1 MRPAPIPPASE
12 PLQYRAIG
20 LVRGRY
26 EPDPEVF
33 TKGNLVTSDEA
44 RIDAVLL
51 GRVLSL
57 VKKHIDLSQEHLWVV
72 YPRTRDREGGLHLQV
87 VGLWEPET
95 LTKRSQLTPGIR
107 PPSPPKL
114 QVSENFFSIRGE
126 VVFTRPDLQRVVVRI
141 SQQQAKTEPGERPAG
156 FKLVLQGSL
165 DLRALHHF
173 WDFQVERQGEL
184 LVIRHAEM
192 VAPLPDRRPKPK
204 PQLRG
209 HAKPDRV
216 SSHRSVTTE
225 AAGDRSQRS
234 APPSAPTSRDRPRP
248 QAGKAPRPIKPARSK
263 PEDAESPEVG

>member
-26 EPDPEVF
+26 QPDPEVF
-33 TKGNLVTSDEA
+33 TKGNLIASDGA
-44 RIDAVLL
+44 CLDAVLL

-72 YPRTRDREGGLHLQV
+72 YPRTRDREGGLHVQI
-87 VGLWEPET
+87 VGLWEPEM

-126 VVFTRPDLQRVVVRI
+126 VVFTRPDLRRVVVRI
-141 SQQQAKTEPGERPAG
+141 SQQTKTEPGERPAG
-156 FKLVLQGSL
+156 FKLVLQGTL

-173 WDFQVERQGEL
+173 WDFQVERQGEA
-184 LVIRHAEM
+184 LVVRQAEA
-192 VAPLPDRRPKPK
+192 VAALPGRRPKPK
-204 PQLRG
+204 PRG
-209 HAKPDRV
+209 QGQPERRPA
-216 SSHRSVTTE
+216 SHVGQMGE
-225 AAGDRSQRS
+225 ARPQRS
-234 APPSAPTSRDRPRP
+234 ALPRRIDQGDRPRP
-248 QAGKAPRPIKPARSK
+248 QASGQKAPRPIKSVRLPSA
-263 PEDAESPEVG
+263 DAGSPEEE